1 MSEDHIRHI
10 EHTRVDMKNKSWCGQ
25 HLQQFDF
32 HFLDIDHAAYN
43 GATGGRLV
51 ACKRCT
57 SEIIKAITEGQS

>member
-1 MSEDHIRHI
+1 MSAEHIKHI
-10 EHTRVDMKNKSWCGQ
+10 EHTRVDMKDKSWCGE

-43 GATGGRLV
+43 GAAGGCLV

-57 SEIIKAITEGQS
+57 DAIMMAITAGQS

>member
-1 MSEDHIRHI
+1 MSEDYIRHI

-43 GATGGRLV
+43 GAAGGRLV
-51 ACKRCT
+51 ACKKCT
-57 SEIIKAITEGQS
+57 LAIIKAITEGQS